1 MAQFLFVHGSWHGSW
16 CWDHVVKGLKAAGHT
31 ARAIDLP
38 GHGEDS
44 RDPADVTLA
53 HYGAAIRAELSEM
66 GGSVILVG
74 HSMGGF
80 AISAACR
87 DLANHVSRIVYIAA
101 LVPLHNDTLVDVKER
116 HIPEPRLLDVSVE
129 VEGLVGVVKPDCAH
143 DLFYTDCNPEQTGRF
158 IGNLRPEP
166 LMPMLTPVQV
176 ADKSFAAIPKMYVE
190 CTKDKTIPLGAQRG
204 MLRDAGI
211 TDVISLQSA
220 HSPFFSMPD
229 RLIEILGALEE
240 SRAA

>member
-1 MAQFLFVHGSWHGSW
+1 MAHFLFVHGSWHGSW
-16 CWDHVVKGLKAAGHT
+16 CWDHVLKGLKSAGHT

-53 HYGAAIRAELSEM
+53 HYGAAIRAELIDM
-66 GGSVILVG
+66 GGPVTLVG
-74 HSMGGF
+74 HSMAGF
-80 AISAACR
+80 AIAAACS
-87 DLANHVSRIVYIAA
+87 DLANHVSRIVYVAA
-101 LVPLHNDTLVDVKER
+101 LVPSDNDTLVDVKER
-116 HIPEPRLLDVSVE
+116 YIPEPRLLDQSVE
-129 VEGLVGVVKPDCAH
+129 VEGLVGVIKPDLAH
-143 DLFYTDCNPEQTGRF
+143 ELFYTDCDPDETCRF
-158 IGNLRPEP
+158 IEDLRPEP

-176 ADKSFAAIPKMYVE
+176 ADKGFAAIPKVYVE
-190 CTKDKTIPLGAQRG
+190 CTKDRAIPLGAQRG

-211 TDVISLQSA
+211 TDVISLPSA

-229 RLIEILGALEE
+229 RLIELLGALEE